1 MKKLFTM
8 ILVIIMIL
16 PAAVASADQSDE
28 GVLLY
33 PGVWKVGR
41 DIPAGD
47 WTVTPSSVNPRY
59 HYVYILY
66 CDALDES
73 GTAGSLRDSNVWS
86 PVFLTFDT
94 FQKENMYPTFLN
106 MHLVEGRYIIVED
119 GIVIFTPFEEN
130 PDNVTN

>member
-1 MKKLFTM
+1 MKKLFTL
-8 ILVIIMIL
+8 ILAIIMIA
-16 PAAVASADQSDE
+16 PAAVVSADQSDD

-47 WTVTPSSVNPRY
+47 WTVTPSSVNPRS

-73 GTAGSLRDSNVWS
+73 GTAGDISNSNVWS

-94 FQKENMYPTFLN
+94 FQAENMYPTSMN
-106 MHLVEGRYIIVED
+106 MHLVEGRYIIVEA
-119 GIVIFTPFEEN
+119 GIVIFTPFVEN
-130 PDNVTN
+130 TDN